1 MLPESLNFWH
11 WFILAVVLIV
21 LEVFAPGTI
30 FLWLG
35 IAAAVVGVL
44 LYFAPDLGW
53 EYQLM
58 VFAIFSI
65 VSIAAWRVYLKRHPT
80 RTDRPN
86 LNRRGEQYVGRSFTL
101 EHPIV
106 NGLGK
111 ITVDDSTWK
120 VRGPDC
126 EAGTH
131 VKITGVDGTVL
142 LVEK

>member
-1 MLPESLNFWH
+1 MAFESITFWH
-11 WFILAVVLIV
+11 WFILAIVLLV
-21 LEVFAPGTI
+21 LEVFAPGAV
-30 FLWLG
+30 FLWMG
-35 IAAAVVGVL
+35 IAAAVVGVIL
-44 LYFAPDLGW
+44 FFAPDMGW

-58 VFAIFSI
+58 VFSIFAI
-65 VSIAAWRVYLKRHPT
+65 VSIAGWRQYLKRHPMK
-80 RTDRPN
+80 TDRPN
-86 LNRRGEQYVGRSFTL
+86 LNRRGDQYVGRTFTL

-126 EAGTH
+126 DAGTH
-131 VKITGVDGTVL
+131 VKVIGVDGTEL

>member
-1 MLPESLNFWH
+1 MTFETLSFWH
-11 WFILAVVLIV
+11 WFILAVALIA
-21 LEVFAPGTI
+21 LEIFAPGTF

-35 IAAAVVGVL
+35 IAAAVVGVI

-65 VSIAAWRVYLKRHPT
+65 ASLAVWRVYLKRHPT
-80 RTDRPN
+80 ETDRPT
-86 LNRRGEQYVGRSFTL
+86 LNRRGEQYIGRTFTL
-101 EHPIV
+101 DHPIV

-120 VRGPDC
+120 IRGPDC
-126 EAGTH
+126 EAGTQ
-131 VKITGVDGTVL
+131 VKVTGVDGTVL